1 MDLDIGAWTK
11 KGIFN
16 SLSSGKSPNNQNRGD
31 HMFFLTLQIHIAEV
45 CYEHV
50 LYKSPCKICQT
61 GSAYIVVNAYIALQ
75 GVITDF

>member
-1 MDLDIGAWTK
+1 
-11 KGIFN
+11 
-16 SLSSGKSPNNQNRGD
+16 
-31 HMFFLTLQIHIAEV
+31 MFFLTLQIHIAEV

-61 GSAYIVVNAYIALQ
+61 DSAYIVVNAYIALQ